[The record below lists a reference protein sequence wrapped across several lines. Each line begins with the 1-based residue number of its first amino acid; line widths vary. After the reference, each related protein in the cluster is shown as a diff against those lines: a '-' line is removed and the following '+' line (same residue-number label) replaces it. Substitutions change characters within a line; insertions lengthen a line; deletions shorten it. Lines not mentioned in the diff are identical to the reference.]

1 MILLL
6 YYPFSLLQGFTSWGE
21 YITQSPLAITP
32 QWISSWCIVHMIN
45 LESPLPLSNCRPGSA
60 YHASFIFTWTNGSFR
75 QKVPTFYFYWLLG
88 RRERERKKREQE
100 RESTTSCSKNRYSN
114 KEKKEGWGQSGWWWW
129 GVFLE
134 GWGGRLIVL
143 NKGTFIFV
151 LRSVTASGNSSVSWS
166 GANPINLQC
175 SHSG

>member
-6 YYPFSLLQGFTSWGE
+6 NYPFSALQGFTSWGE

-32 QWISSWCIVHMIN
+32 QWISSWRTVHMIN
-45 LESPLPLSNCRPGSA
+45 LESPLPLSNCRASSA

-75 QKVPTFYFYWLLG
+75 QKVPTFYFYWLLAG
-88 RRERERKKREQE
+88 GKKKNKRKRRGGTASCSNNRYPNEGKKR
-100 RESTTSCSKNRYSN
+100 RG
-114 KEKKEGWGQSGWWWW
+114 GWGQSGWWWW
-129 GVFLE
+129 GVF
-134 GWGGRLIVL
+134 WRGRHLIVF

-151 LRSVTASGNSSVSWS
+151 LRPVTASGNSSVSWS